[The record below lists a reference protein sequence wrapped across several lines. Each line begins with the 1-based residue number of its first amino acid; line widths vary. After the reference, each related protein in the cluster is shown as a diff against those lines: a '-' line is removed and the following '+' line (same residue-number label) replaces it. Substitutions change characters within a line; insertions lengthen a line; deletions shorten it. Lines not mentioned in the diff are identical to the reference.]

1 MLQHD
6 AHVFDY
12 VLDWIETERKM
23 ELLAESLDMGK
34 EYKDVMVFVNP
45 FDMVGAWDE

>member
-1 MLQHD
+1 MIQHD

-12 VLDWIETERKM
+12 VINWIETERKM
-23 ELLAESLDMGK
+23 ELLAEALELK
-34 EYKDVMVFVNP
+34 EEYQAVMVFVNP